1 MLSEL
6 VVEEYRQLK
15 KKYPQEVL
23 LLQVGIFYKIL
34 LEDARQ
40 LAGEL
45 GLKLITISKP
55 EQVGCVTETIAFC
68 GFPLSGLDKY
78 IGKLVRRGKDVT
90 VCNQIKIDGK
100 IVKWEVKERIVLNN
114 NGRLSE

>member
-45 GLKLITISKP
+45 GLKLISISLP
-55 EQVGCVTETIAFC
+55 DTTGSGDDICFC
-68 GFPLSGLDKY
+68 GFPQSGLDKY
-78 IGKLVRRGKDVT
+78 VGRLIRQGKDIII
-90 VCNQIKIDGK
+90 CNQIKENGK